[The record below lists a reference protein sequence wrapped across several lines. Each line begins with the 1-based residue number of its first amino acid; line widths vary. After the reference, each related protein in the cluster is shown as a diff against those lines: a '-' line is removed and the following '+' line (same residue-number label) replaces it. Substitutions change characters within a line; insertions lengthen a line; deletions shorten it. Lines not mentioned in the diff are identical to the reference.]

1 MRKIQ
6 LFMPIEKDQDVIC
19 ERWKH
24 LLKKIDREFCEVR
37 TYVVGVDLS
46 KSDLH
51 PKWQE
56 ETLPFCVE
64 TKPNQQPKKRS
75 FESMWKTYILEQDK
89 AEDEYIPDYD

>member
-56 ETLPFCVE
+56 EEHCFL
-64 TKPNQQPKKRS
+64 QAKRGS
-75 FESMWKTYILEQDK
+75 HQESH
-89 AEDEYIPDYD
+89 